1 MKLHSAAFL
10 ILLLLSIPAF
20 TQENFD
26 YRRQIRGIEKND
38 WYSLSVP
45 ADMFKNVNRDF
56 SDLRIYS
63 FAGKDTAEVPYV
75 LKIMSD
81 DSREEVFELPVLN
94 TSRRDGALFL
104 TFELEKNQKVN
115 SIDLAFRQENFFAF
129 AKLEGSHDQKSWFEI
144 TDEQRLLSIKNQDA
158 NLKVQSISF
167 PLSQYRFLR
176 ATVTSD
182 TKLTFRDATLRHTQ
196 VTKGNYVEAKSTFTT
211 RDDRK
216 RKETIVD
223 VQLNDFVPVS
233 HFEIDVTANGDF
245 YRAFN
250 LEYVTDST
258 STPKGWIKN
267 YVSFYNGFL
276 TSYTPNIF
284 DVTYDLTREIRITI
298 RNLDNTPLTVKNVR
312 VSGPEVKV
320 VAKLGNAE
328 AYVYYGN
335 RNSNPPSY
343 DIRYFEEKI
352 PASTPSVILGPEEN
366 VKLPPAK
373 QSPLFE
379 NQLWLWIVM
388 VVVIAVLGLVTLRMM
403 RGKPQE
409 A

>member
-10 ILLLLSIPAF
+10 VLFLMPSLAF
-20 TQENFD
+20 TQGSFD

-38 WYSLSVP
+38 WYSISVP
-45 ADMFKNVNRDF
+45 ADMYKNVNRDF
-56 SDLRIYS
+56 SDVRIYS
-63 FAGKDTAEVPYV
+63 FAGKDTTEVPYV

-81 DSREEVFELPVLN
+81 DSREEVYELPVLN

-115 SIDLAFRQENFFAF
+115 SIDLAFQQENFFAF

-144 TDEQRLLSIKNQDA
+144 TDKQRLLSIKNQDA

-167 PLSQYRFLR
+167 PVSQYRFLR

-182 TKLTFRDATLRHTQ
+182 TKLTFLDATLRHMQ
-196 VTKGNYVEAKSTFTT
+196 VTKGSYVEASASFST
-211 RDDRK
+211 REDRK

-223 VQLNDFVPVS
+223 VRLNNFVPVS
-233 HFEIDVTANGDF
+233 HFEIDVAADGDF

-250 LEYVTDST
+250 IEYVTDST
-258 STPKGWIKN
+258 STPRGWIRN
-267 YVSFYNGFL
+267 YETFYTGFL
-276 TSYTPNIF
+276 TSYTPNVF
-284 DVTYDLTREIRITI
+284 DVTYDLTRDIRITI
-298 RNLDNTPLTVKNVR
+298 RNLDNVPLTVKNVR

-320 VAKLGNAE
+320 VAKLSNTE
-328 AYVYYGN
+328 TYVYYGN

-352 PASTPSVILGPEEN
+352 PASMATVVVGPEEI
-366 VKLPPAK
+366 VKEPVAK

-379 NQLWLWIVM
+379 NQLWLWVVM
-388 VVVIAVLGLVTLRMM
+388 VVVIAVLGFVTLRMM